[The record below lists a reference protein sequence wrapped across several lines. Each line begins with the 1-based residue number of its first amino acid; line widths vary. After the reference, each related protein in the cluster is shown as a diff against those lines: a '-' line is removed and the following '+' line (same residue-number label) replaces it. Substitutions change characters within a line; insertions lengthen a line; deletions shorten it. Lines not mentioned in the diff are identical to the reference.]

1 MIGIDIQLIV
11 FIHSQYL
18 GNYRCSRKNGSRET
32 CKAVVIFCSYL
43 LFPRTV
49 CLSFAVYYNNG
60 KFVFYTKLLSQ
71 LAILFYTLN
80 TMVNLGLRILIIRLL
95 YISGLAYP
103 VIYYLSKFGAIHVEW
118 HIRKRIRIN
127 GEFSSLVLMQ
137 FLTFIY
143 MWRMWKSVVS
153 LRITTTYPVVCN
165 HV

>member
-60 KFVFYTKLLSQ
+60 KLVFYTKLLSQ
-71 LAILFYTLN
+71 L
-80 TMVNLGLRILIIRLL
+80 VNLGLRILIIHLL